1 MEALEKLGI
10 NPMSILLY
18 LINLGSVLLV
28 LTYLLYKPVLGF
40 LDKRRKQISDSIE
53 EAQILRDQFDSTL
66 QKAEKEKKEIE
77 IKFRE
82 EMDKLKKFV
91 EERKSELTK
100 DMETARSEM
109 MAKAQSEIDEK
120 KASIMK
126 DAEAAT
132 MILIKKVI
140 LDIVKNKVPENV
152 IQDSIKDA
160 WHQYKK

>member
-53 EAQILRDQFDSTL
+53 EAKILRDEFDSTL
-66 QKAEKEKKEIE
+66 QKAEKEKREIE
-77 IKFRE
+77 IQFRE

-91 EERKSELTK
+91 DERKSELTK
-100 DMETARSEM
+100 EMETARSEM

-140 LDIVKNKVPENV
+140 LEIVKNKVPENV
-152 IQDSIKDA
+152 IQESIKDA
-160 WHQYKK
+160 WQQYKK

>member
-40 LDKRRKQISDSIE
+40 LDKRRKQISDSIQ
-53 EAQILRDQFDSTL
+53 EAEILRDKFDSTL
-66 QKAEKEKKEIE
+66 KTAEKEKKEIE

-91 EERKSELTK
+91 DERKSELTK
-100 DMETARSEM
+100 EMELARSEM

-140 LDIVKNKVPENV
+140 LEIVKNKVPENV
-152 IQDSIKDA
+152 IQESIKDA
-160 WHQYKK
+160 WQQYKK

>member
-40 LDKRRKQISDSIE
+40 LDKRRKQISDSIQ
-53 EAQILRDQFDSTL
+53 EAEILRDKFDSTL
-66 QKAEKEKKEIE
+66 KTAEKEKKEIE

-91 EERKSELTK
+91 DERKSELTK
-100 DMETARSEM
+100 EMELARSEM
-109 MAKAQSEIDEK
+109 LAKAQSEIDEK

-140 LDIVKNKVPENV
+140 LEIVKNKVPENV
-152 IQDSIKDA
+152 IQESIKDA
-160 WHQYKK
+160 WQQYKK